1 MIVSSADGGGGV
13 GGDAAPLFGGEEES
27 DFGGDGVRARKP
39 AGKEWAIGGLR
50 DGSKEDD
57 GESSTDNE
65 AKAASR
71 SLEW

>member
-13 GGDAAPLFGGEEES
+13 GGDVAPLFGEEEP
-27 DFGGDGVRARKP
+27 DFGGDGVRARTP
-39 AGKEWAIGGLR
+39 AGKEWEIGGLR

>member
-13 GGDAAPLFGGEEES
+13 GGDAAPLFGEEEP
-27 DFGGDGVRARKP
+27 DFGGGGVRARPP